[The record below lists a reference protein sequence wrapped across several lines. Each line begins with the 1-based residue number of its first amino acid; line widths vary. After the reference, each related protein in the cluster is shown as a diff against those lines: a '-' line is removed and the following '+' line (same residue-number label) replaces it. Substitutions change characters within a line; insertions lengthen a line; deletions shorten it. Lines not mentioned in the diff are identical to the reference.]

1 VIHPVGPLPAAVYW
15 RRRLL
20 VLGGTLGVLAG
31 GGWLGAA
38 VATGSSQQS
47 DSVAAGS
54 TTRSPAP
61 TPALE
66 QVLPSLAAVQV
77 PTSAP
82 TTTPAAAVPSVPAS
96 PVPGPVS
103 GGPCSDDMIAVEVRP
118 DPSSTPAGSKPTF
131 NLVIT
136 NVSPVACV
144 RPLDKG
150 LQEILLLDATGSRV
164 WGSNDCFPEAS
175 SDVRTLQP
183 GESAVFPVLWSG
195 LSSTPGCADGRS
207 TPGAGSYVL
216 RGRLD
221 TKPSPDVPFA
231 LT

>member
-1 VIHPVGPLPAAVYW
+1 MIHPVGPLPAAVYW

-38 VATGSSQQS
+38 VATGSSPQS

-54 TTRSPAP
+54 ATRSPAP

-82 TTTPAAAVPSVPAS
+82 TTTPAAVVPSVPVS

>member
-1 VIHPVGPLPAAVYW
+1 MIHPVGPLPAAVYW

-31 GGWLGAA
+31 GGWLGTA
-38 VATGSSQQS
+38 VATGNQQQP
-47 DSVAAGS
+47 DTVAAGP
-54 TTRSPAP
+54 TTGAPAP

-77 PTSAP
+77 PTPAP
-82 TTTPAAAVPSVPAS
+82 TAPPVDVVPSEPAAPA
-96 PVPGPVS
+96 PGPVS
-103 GGPCSDDMIAVEVRP
+103 GGPCSDDMIAVDVRP

-144 RPLDKG
+144 RLLDKG

-195 LSSTPGCADGRS
+195 LSSGPDCVGDRS

>member
-1 VIHPVGPLPAAVYW
+1 VFHPVGPLRSAVYW

-31 GGWLGAA
+31 SGWLGLAA
-38 VATGSSQQS
+38 VGTAGDRPHT
-47 DSVAAGS
+47 VVAGS
-54 TTRSPAP
+54 TGQAPAP

-77 PTSAP
+77 PTIAPASSSAAA
-82 TTTPAAAVPSVPAS
+82 TATPAPSA
-96 PVPGPVS
+96 GPVS

-118 DPSSTPAGSKPTF
+118 NPPATPVGSKPTF
-131 NLVIT
+131 DLVVT

-144 RPLDKG
+144 RTLDKG
-150 LQEILLLDATGSRV
+150 LQEIVLINGAGTRV
-164 WGSNDCFPEAS
+164 WGSDDCFPEVS

-183 GESAVFPVLWSG
+183 GESVDFPVLWSG
-195 LSSTPGCADGRS
+195 LTSTPGCAADRS

-221 TKPSPDVPFA
+221 TKISADAAFT